1 MYLCNKNYLGN
12 GYGFYID
19 LENLNNLNNNCYNI
33 DCYNEY
39 YKEIYNKKSHIIEEN
54 YYLDTNITISYIIK
68 ISSTT
73 FVTVALTYLLIFIL

>member
-19 LENLNNLNNNCYNI
+19 LENLNNNCYNI

-39 YKEIYNKKSHIIEEN
+39 YEEIYDEKPNIIKEN
-54 YYLDTNITISYIIK
+54 NYLDTKTTFSNIIK
-68 ISSTT
+68 VSSTT
-73 FVTVALTYLLIFIL
+73 FITIALTYIIFFIL